1 MPPLPGVA
9 DAAVMAV
16 PPPPPLA
23 LVVASYL
30 WLDRVKVAGKYNRVR
45 DNATTGVALQ

>member
-1 MPPLPGVA
+1 MLPLLGI

-23 LVVASYL
+23 LVAASYL
-30 WLDRVKVAGKYNRVR
+30 WLDRLKVVGKI
-45 DNATTGVALQ
+45 